1 VGKEGNRWKGRA
13 EIIKGRQRRGTNI
26 NCCIERTP
34 CTGRDGGGN
43 KEKKGRLQIPIT
55 TYHQFCVRGGL
66 MNEEVV
72 NAITAYHQFCV
83 LGGLMNEEAL
93 NAITTYHQLCVLASA
108 ELAIT

>member
-1 VGKEGNRWKGRA
+1 
-13 EIIKGRQRRGTNI
+13 
-26 NCCIERTP
+26 
-34 CTGRDGGGN
+34 
-43 KEKKGRLQIPIT
+43 
-55 TYHQFCVRGGL
+55 

-93 NAITTYHQLCVLASA
+93 HAITTYHQLCVLASA